1 MISDH
6 EVRWMEM
13 SSTEVSSHLS
23 TNWQNQL
30 QNHHIS
36 LFLVCESDLEVS
48 FKDADLNVSNHAKCI
63 SSMFVQI
70 FVLCGVTA
78 VLAGSSLAVDQFVL
92 VHSDIHE

>member
-1 MISDH
+1 M
-6 EVRWMEM
+6 
-13 SSTEVSSHLS
+13 
-23 TNWQNQL
+23 
-30 QNHHIS
+30 
-36 LFLVCESDLEVS
+36 CESDLEVS
-48 FKDADLNVSNHAKCI
+48 FKDADLNVSNHTKCI